1 MANRTALIAGAT
13 GLVGRELLQ
22 ALLQKNQYDKIILLQ
37 RREAEVD
44 DPRVQSVVVEDFAN
58 MQTVKEQLF
67 VQDYYCTLGTTIK
80 QAGSKDAF
88 KKVDLEYPLLLA
100 QVAQQSPDFRQ
111 FLVVTSA
118 GANANSPLFYNNV
131 KGQVEQQLRA
141 MELPSLQIFR
151 PSLLLGERKE
161 FRLGEEV
168 AKFGSRVLS
177 FFMVGMRRNLWSI
190 DAKDVAKAMAV
201 VASQERSG
209 THIFGSS
216 EMYKIV
222 NKQGL

>member
-22 ALLQKNQYDKIILLQ
+22 ALLDRNQYDKIILLQ
-37 RREAEVD
+37 RKEVNVE
-44 DPRVQSVVVEDFAN
+44 DPKVHTVVVEDFDR
-58 MQTVKEQLF
+58 MEEFKEQLQA
-67 VQDYYCTLGTTIK
+67 QDYYCTLGTTIK
-80 QAGSKDAF
+80 QAGSKEAF
-88 KKVDLEYPLLLA
+88 KKVDLDYPLLLA
-100 QVAQQSPDFRQ
+100 QIAKESPDFQQ

-118 GANANSPLFYNNV
+118 GASASSPLFYNNV
-131 KGQVEQQLRA
+131 KGQLEQQLRA
-141 MELPSLQIFR
+141 MELSSLQIFR
-151 PSLLLGERKE
+151 PSLLLGNRNE

-177 FFMVGMRRNLWSI
+177 FFMVGMQRNLWSI
-190 DAKDVAKAMAV
+190 EAKDVARAMAI
-201 VASQERSG
+201 VAAQERNG

-216 EMYKIV
+216 EMFKIV